1 MGKIIKLPNCREI
14 SHEISQLIS
23 ERTKEASYWV
33 RRWSE
38 INRCLCEAGPKGMN
52 EALLEDSALYL
63 DGWLYD
69 RNHAAIKA
77 RGF

>member
-1 MGKIIKLPNCREI
+1 
-14 SHEISQLIS
+14 
-23 ERTKEASYWV
+23 
-33 RRWSE
+33 
-38 INRCLCEAGPKGMN
+38 MN